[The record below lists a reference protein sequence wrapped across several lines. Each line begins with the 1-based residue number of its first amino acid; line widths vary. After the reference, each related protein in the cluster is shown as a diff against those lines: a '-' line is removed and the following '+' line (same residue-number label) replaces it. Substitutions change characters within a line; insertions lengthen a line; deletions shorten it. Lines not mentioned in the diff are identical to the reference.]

1 MGKKNCV
8 RKTIISVHRCNA
20 VKFEGNVCEEAKV
33 TALEEIESG
42 QTETRFLIRSEN
54 AKYNLS
60 VLTQDHLLS
69 FSKVP
74 FENLSWGGQLL
85 HQGSTLRRGSS

>member
-1 MGKKNCV
+1 M
-8 RKTIISVHRCNA
+8 RQTIIFVQRCNA

-74 FENLSWGGQLL
+74 FKDLSWGGQLL
-85 HQGSTLRRGSS
+85 HQGSTLRRGSSWDL